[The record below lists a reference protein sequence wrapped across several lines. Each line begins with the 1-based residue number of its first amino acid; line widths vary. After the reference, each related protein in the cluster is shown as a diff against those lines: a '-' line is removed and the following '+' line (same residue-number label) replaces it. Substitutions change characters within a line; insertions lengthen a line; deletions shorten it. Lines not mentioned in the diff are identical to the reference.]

1 MPAPT
6 RWPKSKKLAYCLD
19 LVQGLA
25 RGARTGEKQFPV
37 YITRLHVHAH
47 FKDAMNPEG
56 EPYFG
61 YGIAPAE
68 FGAPSDWTVE
78 QALDY
83 VDDLW
88 VAYVQVVYPMHPQTP
103 GSEKYREAEEQGNPH
118 TSLEDPWKGW
128 T

>member
-6 RWPKSKKLAYCLD
+6 RWSRDKKLNYCHQLIA
-19 LVQGLA
+19 GFA
-25 RGARTGEKQFPV
+25 EGARTGEKQFPV
-37 YITRLHVHAH
+37 YITRLHAQKH
-47 FKDAMNPEG
+47 FEDAMAPDDDIH
-56 EPYFG
+56 FG
-61 YGIAPAE
+61 YGITPQE
-68 FGAPSDWTVE
+68 FGAPADWTVK
-78 QALDY
+78 QALQY
-83 VDDLW
+83 VDDAW